1 MPSSPV
7 SAGLVFAALLTTV
20 SPLAGVIVAAV
31 LWAVE
36 VIFFI
41 VAGGGQ
47 DGVG

>member
-31 LWAVE
+31 LW
-36 VIFFI
+36 VIEILFFI
-41 VAGGGQ
+41 IAGGTP
-47 DGVG
+47 DGLG